1 VTVQFVGNLRNPFQ
15 VCPKCGAPC
24 ENINKFVS
32 SARFVK
38 CDKCSHFFVV
48 MIENDAKKSSTGRAE
63 PELEY
68 IRGGKIHY
76 SAEPGNAPNSDTGNL
91 ANSIGHKMTGRT
103 RAEVFVG
110 AEYAIPLEIGWI
122 AKNGQH
128 QGPFPFMVPAVQK
141 HEVPFQKAVASILRG
156 KKN

>member
-1 VTVQFVGNLRNPFQ
+1 MIRMSVQLNLTWMQSYQANLDRLGM
-15 VCPKCGAPC
+15 V
-24 ENINKFVS
+24 VS
-32 SARFVK
+32 ATAA
-38 CDKCSHFFVV
+38 
-48 MIENDAKKSSTGRAE
+48 MIENDAKKSILERGSRGN
-63 PELEY
+63 EY

-76 SAEPGNAPNSDTGNL
+76 SAERGNPPNSDTGNL